1 MIEKQINKM
10 KRKKAG
16 DRLGWKSERI
26 KEGGKKWEKGF
37 LSCLIKQ
44 KRKESNQSS
53 GSSRLQYQKGRKGTK
68 IN

>member
-1 MIEKQINKM
+1 MKEEINQKRETITENMIEKQINKM

-37 LSCLIKQ
+37 LSCLIK
-44 KRKESNQSS
+44 
-53 GSSRLQYQKGRKGTK
+53 
-68 IN
+68 

>member
-16 DRLGWKSERI
+16 DRLGWKSEWI

-37 LSCLIKQ
+37 LSCLIK
-44 KRKESNQSS
+44 
-53 GSSRLQYQKGRKGTK
+53 
-68 IN
+68 